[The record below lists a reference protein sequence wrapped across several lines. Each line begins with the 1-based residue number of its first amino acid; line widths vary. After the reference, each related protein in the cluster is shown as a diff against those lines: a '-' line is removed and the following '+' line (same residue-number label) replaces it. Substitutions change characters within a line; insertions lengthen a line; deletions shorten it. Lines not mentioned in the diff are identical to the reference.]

1 MHISILTLPF
11 AVDLSERHRSGNHTG
26 SRGLLDRYNLFGPP
40 AILFFAPGG
49 DEWSDL
55 RVIGE
60 IGAAG
65 LAERLRR
72 AATRQ

>member
-1 MHISILTLPF
+1 
-11 AVDLSERHRSGNHTG
+11 
-26 SRGLLDRYNLFGPP
+26 

-60 IGAAG
+60 IDAAG